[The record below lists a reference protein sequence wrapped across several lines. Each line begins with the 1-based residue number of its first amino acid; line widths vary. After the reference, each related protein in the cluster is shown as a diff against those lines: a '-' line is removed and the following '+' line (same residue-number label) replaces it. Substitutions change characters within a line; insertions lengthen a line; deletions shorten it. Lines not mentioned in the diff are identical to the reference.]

1 MNDFINS
8 NFTAP
13 CTTTIGSV
21 RTMDNVTYS
30 YNAGSCWTLTSSH
43 CGPNPVYGVFTKKV
57 GNKLAVKAFFG
68 GHEVEIINGNVKING
83 KSKIA
88 CKKNNF

>member
-1 MNDFINS
+1 M
-8 NFTAP
+8 
-13 CTTTIGSV
+13 
-21 RTMDNVTYS
+21 
-30 YNAGSCWTLTSSH
+30 TSSH

-83 KSKIA
+83 KSKID
-88 CKKNNF
+88 CKKNK